1 VIAKIVQVMNLPVQL
16 DGPTVAIRYA
26 PPRNTPIELWDSGLP
41 IRTEPG
47 DTVRSIAEKYA
58 VPVWRSPN
66 QRHRFIAPLQPGRRL
81 VIPRHLEP
89 MSPALNP
96 PMTSY
101 APR

>member
-1 VIAKIVQVMNLPVQL
+1 VQIMNLPVQF
-16 DGPTVAIRYA
+16 DGATVPIRYA
-26 PPRNTPIELWDSGLP
+26 PPRSAPIELWDSGVP
-41 IRTEPG
+41 IRTEQG

-58 VPVWRSPN
+58 VPVWA
-66 QRHRFIAPLQPGRRL
+66 IAQINDMESSTPLQPGRRL

-89 MSPALNP
+89 MSPALHP